1 MLDFLPKHGV
11 LSGTY
16 RIVVEDSD
24 KPNIYV
30 KFSGFS
36 TPEEASEFIH
46 WLETV
51 LSDPLDKV
59 IH

>member
-1 MLDFLPKHGV
+1 MLDLNSKDGV
-11 LSGTY
+11 MSGTY
-16 RIVVEDSD
+16 RIVVDDSD

-51 LSDPLDKV
+51 LSDPLGKV

>member
-1 MLDFLPKHGV
+1 M
-11 LSGTY
+11 SGTY
-16 RIVVEDSD
+16 RIVVDDSD

-51 LSDPLDKV
+51 LSDPLGKV